1 MAGTYTT
8 DQLDD
13 YYSFVVYDPWNATA
27 NDYVEFLDG
36 TVKITVVGK
45 EITVVAGMVGTD
57 AVYYKITM
65 TAEYDDVVRLT
76 ADAQTGSVDRTYTVG
91 IDNVMV
97 DTDYASQGVIYV
109 DARSADG
116 TDYTT
121 IGFICGNTD
130 KDIVIPAG
138 EYPVNYTNATGSV
151 MASTGINNNN
161 QVYPSYYSTVSNGTL
176 VDPIYFMVSGKAVVE
191 NNNGELKITVDAVN
205 SYDRPIHVVINA
217 GLQTAIEH
225 VNADAAEVSK
235 YIRNGQ
241 MYILRNGNVYTATGA
256 LVK

>member
-1 MAGTYTT
+1 M
-8 DQLDD
+8 
-13 YYSFVVYDPWNATA
+13 
-27 NDYVEFLDG
+27 
-36 TVKITVVGK
+36 
-45 EITVVAGMVGTD
+45 
-57 AVYYKITM
+57 
-65 TAEYDDVVRLT
+65 
-76 ADAQTGSVDRTYTVG
+76 
-91 IDNVMV
+91 
-97 DTDYASQGVIYV
+97 
-109 DARSADG
+109 DARTADG

-161 QVYPSYYSTVSNGTL
+161 KVYPSYYSTVSNGTL

-235 YIRNGQ
+235 YIQNGQ